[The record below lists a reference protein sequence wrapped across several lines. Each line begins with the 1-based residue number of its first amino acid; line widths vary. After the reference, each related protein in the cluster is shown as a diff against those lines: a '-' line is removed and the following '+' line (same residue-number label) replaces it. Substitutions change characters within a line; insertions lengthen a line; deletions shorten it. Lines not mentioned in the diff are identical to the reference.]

1 MDALHVRLEQ
11 IGGCGDGGCMIH
23 VRPGMHTNGGCRC
36 STDPLKMRQTVH
48 TYKMTVKEQA
58 QEIERLRAALKD
70 AYDCFTTYNE
80 HMPEYMHGE
89 SLKTHI
95 KRYIAAL
102 MPKEEK

>member
-58 QEIERLRAALKD
+58 QEIEQFQAIIDVLYNLTQHLALSPV
-70 AYDCFTTYNE
+70 Y
-80 HMPEYMHGE
+80 
-89 SLKTHI
+89 LKKI
-95 KRYIAAL
+95 PQL
-102 MPKEEK
+102 CKEEK